1 MRSTLSAVIAIGA
14 VLWMLGAQAF
24 ADSLQ
29 GEWSCPLGTLSL
41 AQKGDRVT
49 GSMRAPAS
57 GCALPDK
64 SEVIKGDLLEDSLS
78 GQVQLCLTGCDSALA
93 WVPVLLLVSPDGHL
107 LSGTITA
114 PKGCTAPL
122 GKNGSI
128 SLRRLAG
135 TSAPAH
141 DAGRK
146 PLPADHPRPTA
157 REDPEARSRAEE
169 VAKDGE
175 AFQKEGRFERA
186 RERFQ
191 EAVRIDPLY
200 GEGYNG
206 IGVTFYARNDF
217 KEALRWY
224 KKALV
229 ADPGLGDAYYNMAC
243 VYALQHEKALSLRYL
258 GTALRNGFTSREQM
272 REDGDLSSLRG
283 DPRFEAMIAEGN
295 H

>member
-1 MRSTLSAVIAIGA
+1 N
-14 VLWMLGAQAF
+14 
-24 ADSLQ
+24 
-29 GEWSCPLGTLSL
+29 
-41 AQKGDRVT
+41 
-49 GSMRAPAS
+49 
-57 GCALPDK
+57 
-64 SEVIKGDLLEDSLS
+64 
-78 GQVQLCLTGCDSALA
+78 SALA

-122 GKNGSI
+122 GRNGSI
-128 SLRRLAG
+128 SLRRLSASA
-135 TSAPAH
+135 TAPARESGH
-141 DAGRK
+141 K
-146 PLPADHPRPTA
+146 PPPPDHPRPQA

-186 RERFQ
+186 RERFL

-224 KKALV
+224 KKALA

-243 VYALQHEKALSLRYL
+243 VYALQHEKALRLRYL
-258 GTALRNGFTSREQM
+258 GPPLRKGLPSRGHMPEDDDWTAQ
-272 REDGDLSSLRG
+272 RG
-283 DPRFEAMIAEGN
+283 DPRA
-295 H
+295 